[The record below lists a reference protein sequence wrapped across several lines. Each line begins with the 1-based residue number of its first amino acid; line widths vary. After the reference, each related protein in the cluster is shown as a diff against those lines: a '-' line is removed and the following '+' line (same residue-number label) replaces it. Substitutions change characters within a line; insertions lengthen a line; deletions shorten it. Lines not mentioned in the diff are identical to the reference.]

1 MATNGNDYITWNPVN
16 GSILID
22 GLGDQ
27 FDSNLYQPYDLDV
40 GMTTGDMLRVE
51 SNQGVFIRFDTWHDG
66 WINQGGNRADFVNVE
81 RIYGS
86 SGNDVVRAG
95 QVTQSGPDGHGISI
109 FSGAGNDNIVASRFG
124 DVIDAGSGNDTI
136 FAGMG
141 DDFIN
146 SSEGND
152 LIYGGQGQD
161 NIRWG
166 LGSTFDHDPGN
177 DTIFGGAGSDL
188 INVWNTVGNAW
199 GGKVQGAV
207 VTVHGVIADGSMNLT
222 ARVETADG
230 FSVLRAQA
238 FELGWTHEGDD
249 TVSGANANI
258 RGETGFHWGTRWGDD
273 ILIGSSGADTLEGG
287 EGADTITSGAGN
299 DLISGNGD
307 YFSWNAPA
315 DGDVDTFI
323 FRAGHG
329 ADTILAF
336 DSGLDVLD
344 LGGRAYTENVTA
356 EGLLLDFGGGDTIML
371 ANVFEI

>member
-1 MATNGNDYITWNPVN
+1 MATNGNDYITWNPAN

-40 GMTTGDMLRVE
+40 GVTTGDMLRVE

-66 WINQGGNRADFVNVE
+66 WINQGGSRADFVNVE

-166 LGSTFDHDPGN
+166 IGSTFDHDPGN

-287 EGADTITSGAGN
+287 EGADTITGGAGN